1 MKLTLLHK
9 GLLLVSVPLCF
20 EISIF
25 GVLLHMQDQIEH
37 EAQRVSRN
45 KKITDEINGVVH
57 DVLKITN
64 SFEFDPLTQTPG
76 ESPTIFG
83 RTIAIKQSINS
94 TLMRFKDIKELAK
107 DDPALYQKVETCARG
122 MRQAKSDLMEMGRA
136 AGAAPDDKVEGVF
149 KSYRKKLNLDLHDS
163 LSQGLLELGEMSA
176 LDTNE
181 VTSPK
186 IRESIRMLLKVALAF
201 SVLFALFGAAM
212 FSKHLASR
220 LSLVGEN
227 ADFLAKGEP
236 LLPPIGGTD
245 EVAELDS
252 HLHSAADLIEA
263 AKKMRQEVTAMIT
276 HDLKAPLQS
285 VRSYLEMLDAGL
297 LGELNP
303 QGQKLLKSTEKAS
316 DHMVGLIDSVMQL
329 EKLRT
334 GKIVLKESLVEIA
347 PILLKS
353 IDSISVFAE
362 AKNIALNTEFTEEHF
377 DVSGDEFWLQEVFVN
392 ILSNAIKYSP
402 DNSKVFITTRA
413 PDKRTVEV
421 AIRDQGAGIAEAEMK
436 LIFERF
442 HRIAATEGIS
452 GTGLGLPIAKELI
465 EMHKG
470 SITVESDGKTGSTF
484 IIRLPLWRPE

>member
-37 EAQRVSRN
+37 EAQRITRN
-45 KKITDEINGVVH
+45 KKITDEINSLVH
-57 DVLKITN
+57 DVLKVTD
-64 SFEFDPLTQTPG
+64 SFEFTQ
-76 ESPTIFG
+76 ENDQQTIFG
-83 RTIAIKQSINS
+83 RTKAIKHDVATMLSRLNA
-94 TLMRFKDIKELAK
+94 IKELAK
-107 DDPALYQKVETCARG
+107 DEPELYQKVAVCAQSLQ
-122 MRQAKSDLMEMGRA
+122 QAKDDLLNMGRD
-136 AGAAPDDKVEGVF
+136 AGNAPEDKMEQVF
-149 KSYRKKLNLDLHDS
+149 RWYRKKINGDLHVS
-163 LSQGLLELGEMSA
+163 LKNGLLELGQMPGLES
-176 LDTNE
+176 NE

-186 IRESIRMLLKVALAF
+186 IRENIRLLLKLALAF
-201 SVLFALFGAAM
+201 SVMFALFGAAM
-212 FSKHLASR
+212 FSKHLAVR

-227 ADFLAKGEP
+227 ADHLAKGEP
-236 LLPPIGGTD
+236 LLPPIGGSD

-252 HLHSAADLIEA
+252 HLHYAADLIEA
-263 AKKMRQEVTAMIT
+263 AKRLRQEVTAMIT

-297 LGELNP
+297 LGELND
-303 QGQKLLKSTEKAS
+303 QGARLLKTTEKAS
-316 DHMVGLIDSVMQL
+316 EHMVGLIDSVMQL

-334 GKIVLKESLVEIA
+334 GKIVLKESLVEIV
-347 PILLKS
+347 PILQKS

-362 AKNIALNTEFTEEHF
+362 AKNISLITEFTEEHC
-377 DVSGDEFWLQEVFVN
+377 DVSGDEFWLQEIFVN

-402 DNSKVFITTRA
+402 DNSRVLIITRTL
-413 PDKRTVEV
+413 DSRTVEV
-421 AIRDQGAGIAEAEMK
+421 SVSDQGPGIAEAEMK

-442 HRIAATEGIS
+442 HRIASTEDIA

-470 SITVESDGKTGSTF
+470 SIRVESDGRAGSTF
-484 IIRLPLWRPE
+484 IISLPLWRPV